1 MAASGDRNALST
13 FAFGRVVALTATL
26 ALVVAC
32 ADTPEQPR
40 TVGRGTAIGLA
51 AGVATG
57 AVLGNVLAASGWAA
71 AGTAIGAAIGAALGG
86 GLGLA
91 MDRQRRDF
99 ERQLAEERAQNAVQ
113 VEQLRRDVLLLTL
126 DSEVQF
132 ATSSADVKPGFERT
146 LTKLANVIQQHPGME
161 ITVIGHTDSTGSDA
175 YNQRLSERRA
185 EAVRDRLVA
194 SGVAAGQLST
204 VGRGSLEPRAD
215 NATVEDRAANRRVEM
230 VLTRPA

>member
-1 MAASGDRNALST
+1 MPI
-13 FAFGRVVALTATL
+13 FVCGRVIAATAAL
-26 ALVVAC
+26 ALVAAC
-32 ADTPEQPR
+32 ADDPEQPR
-40 TVGRGTAIGLA
+40 TIGRGTAIGLA

-57 AVLGNVLAASGWAA
+57 AVLGNVLAASGRAA

-86 GLGLA
+86 GAGFA

-99 ERQLAEERAQNAVQ
+99 ERQLAEERAENAVQ
-113 VEQLRRDVLLLTL
+113 IEQLRDDVLLLTL
-126 DSEVQF
+126 DSEIQF
-132 ATSSADVKPGFERT
+132 ATSSAAVKPGFERT
-146 LTKLANVIQQHPGME
+146 LTKVANVIQRHPGMQ

-185 EAVRDRLVA
+185 EAVRERLVA
-194 SGVAAGQLST
+194 GGVAADQLAT

-215 NATVEDRAANRRVEM
+215 NATAEGRAANRRVEM

>member
-1 MAASGDRNALST
+1 MPT
-13 FAFGRVVALTATL
+13 FVFTRAVTLTATVALL
-26 ALVVAC
+26 AAC
-32 ADTPEQPR
+32 AQDPEQPR

-57 AVLGNVLAASGWAA
+57 AVLGNVLAASGRAA
-71 AGTAIGAAIGAALGG
+71 AGTAIGAAIGAALAGG
-86 GLGLA
+86 AGLA

-99 ERQLAEERAQNAVQ
+99 EDQLAEERAQNAVQ
-113 VEQLRRDVLLLTL
+113 VEQLRGDVLVLTL

-132 ATSSADVKPGFERT
+132 ATSSAAVKPGFERT
-146 LTKLANVIQQHPGME
+146 LTKVANVLQRHPGTE

-175 YNQRLSERRA
+175 YNQRLSQRRA

-194 SGVAAGQLST
+194 GGVPADQLST

-215 NATVEDRAANRRVEM
+215 NATPEGRAANRRVEM